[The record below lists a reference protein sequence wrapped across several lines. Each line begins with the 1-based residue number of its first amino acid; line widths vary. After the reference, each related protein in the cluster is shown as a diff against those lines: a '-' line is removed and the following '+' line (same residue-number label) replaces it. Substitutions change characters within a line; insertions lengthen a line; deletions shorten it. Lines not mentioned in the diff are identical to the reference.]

1 MLDSFDQL
9 IAWLEARLDRPLPGE
24 AAQRELA
31 PATREEPDFDVEEPD
46 CREAAVLVLLYP
58 RDGRPHL
65 ALTLRGEAVEDHAGQ
80 ISFPGGRREGEESY
94 VETALREA
102 REEVGLD
109 PSAARVLGHLSALYI
124 PPTAYC
130 VYPVIAVLTSRPDW
144 RPDHREVAEVIE
156 VPVEEFLRAE
166 QPARETWEIRGQSVE
181 VPYFKFENHQVWGAT
196 SMMLSELLTLLREA
210 KDASSPG
217 EA

>member
-1 MLDSFDQL
+1 MLDSFDRL
-9 IAWLEARLDRPLPGE
+9 IAWLEDRLDRPLPGQ

-31 PATREEPDFDVEEPD
+31 PATREEPDFDIERPD
-46 CREAAVLVLLYP
+46 CREAAVLVVLYP

-109 PSAARVLGHLSALYI
+109 PDAVRVLGHLSALYI
-124 PPTAYC
+124 PPTSYC
-130 VYPVIAVLTSRPDW
+130 VYPVLAVLAARPDW
-144 RPDHREVAEVIE
+144 QPDQREVAEVIE
-156 VPVEEFLRAE
+156 VPIDEFLRAE
-166 QPARETWEIRGQSVE
+166 QPARETWEIRGQPVE
-181 VPYFKFENHQVWGAT
+181 VPYFQFENHQVWGAT

-210 KDASSPG
+210 KDAYSSDEP
-217 EA
+217 

>member
-9 IAWLEARLDRPLPGE
+9 ITWLEDRLGRPLPGE

-31 PATREEPDFDVEEPD
+31 PTTRENSEFDVEEPD
-46 CREAAVLVLLYP
+46 CREAAVLVLLFP

-109 PSAARVLGHLSALYI
+109 ADTVRVIGQLSALYI

-130 VYPVIAVLTSRPDW
+130 VYPVIAVVGTRPEW
-144 RPDHREVAEVIE
+144 QADHREVAEVIE
-156 VPVEEFLRAE
+156 VPIDEFLRAE
-166 QPARETWEIRGQSVE
+166 QPARETWEIRGEFVE
-181 VPYFKFENHQVWGAT
+181 VPYFRFENHQVWGAT
-196 SMMLSELLTLLREA
+196 SMMLSELLALLREA
-210 KDASSPG
+210 KDASSADEG
-217 EA
+217 